1 MNDILLNIISVV
13 FTVFIIPLLTMLGT
27 KVIYWI
33 NSKIKNEKVA
43 GLLTQAT
50 EAVMNAVRSVFQT
63 YVEQLKAD
71 GTIDEEKQRNALLK
85 AKDLALSQMT
95 DEVKTYIQIN
105 YGDLQQWLTTSIE
118 ATINKLK
125 N

>member
-1 MNDILLNIISVV
+1 MNDILLNVLSVV
-13 FTVFIIPLLTMLGT
+13 FTVFIIPLITMLGT
-27 KVIYWI
+27 KVISWI
-33 NSKIKNEKVA
+33 NSKIKNEKMA

-50 EAVMNAVRSVFQT
+50 EAVINAVRSVFQT

-71 GTIDEEKQRNALLK
+71 GTFGEEKQRNALLK

-95 DEVKTYIQIN
+95 DEVKTFIQIN